1 MARKVDREELT
12 LMIEEIDRGET
23 PRRELEQMIEAI
35 ELTVSNAD
43 ALELMEDDELT
54 AQEIA
59 DQLVGYSDRDA

>member
-1 MARKVDREELT
+1 MARKVNRDELT
-12 LMIEEIDRGET
+12 LMIEEIDRGEA
-23 PRRELEQMIEAI
+23 PRRELEKMIEAI
-35 ELTVSNAD
+35 ELSVDDAD